1 MTRNNRSGLES
12 QALITCYVILSDER
26 AVIDEEQGI
35 IQVTKVI
42 GS

>member
-1 MTRNNRSGLES
+1 MTRDNGSVLNF
-12 QALITCYVILSDER
+12 QALTTYGVILSDER

-42 GS
+42 D